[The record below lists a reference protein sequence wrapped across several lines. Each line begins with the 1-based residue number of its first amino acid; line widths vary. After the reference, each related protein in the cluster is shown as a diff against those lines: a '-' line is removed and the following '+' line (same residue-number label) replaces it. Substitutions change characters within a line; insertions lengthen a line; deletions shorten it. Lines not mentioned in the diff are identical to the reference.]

1 MKWVFVDTS
10 AWYALIDAK
19 DPDHLSVLPSL
30 QQYQNNLLT
39 SNYIV
44 DETITLLRYRVGWQ
58 YARQFGE
65 QLFSGRLAQYIR
77 VTEPDE
83 KAAWEIFERYQD
95 KIFSFTDCTSFVLM
109 KRLELSTAITL
120 DSDFK
125 SFGFHCLLYKNE
137 PASQHRVR

>member
-19 DPDHLSVLPSL
+19 DPDHPSVLHSL
-30 QQYQNNLLT
+30 RQYQNNLLT
-39 SNYIV
+39 TNYIV

-65 QLFSGRLAQYIR
+65 QLFSGQLAQYIR
-77 VTEPDE
+77 VTELDE

-109 KRLELSTAITL
+109 KRLELSIAITL

-125 SFGFHCLLYKNE
+125 SFGFYCLPYK
-137 PASQHRVR
+137 RV